1 MDDFRASGRCR
12 PSLVDISRNRERPNG
27 RVLTREGC
35 KVGWSCR
42 KISLGVFVL
51 LASVFLTQCLLPNS
65 GFCAEN
71 KSKGRTSAERV
82 QGKIRVSGAW
92 ALYPMMVKWAE
103 EFKSVHP
110 DVRIDVSAGG
120 AGKGV
125 ADALSGLVDI
135 GMVSRELRP
144 EEMRQN
150 ILFVS
155 VVKDAVFPTVNQN
168 NPVIRELTT
177 RGLTRKAFLG
187 LWVTGDAGT
196 WGELLGVP
204 SNQRVRVYTR
214 SDSCGAA
221 ETWAKYLGKHQEDL
235 KGVAVY
241 GDPGVAEAIRRDR
254 SGIGYNNLNYAYDM
268 KTGKPVAGLHVVAID
283 VNNNGKVD
291 PEETLGTKEQAIRA
305 VQSGVYPSPPARDLY
320 LVTKGAFRG
329 PAREFVKWILK
340 DGQKY
345 VDDVGYLKINVSQI
359 KAALR
364 KIGE

>member
-1 MDDFRASGRCR
+1 M
-12 PSLVDISRNRERPNG
+12 
-27 RVLTREGC
+27 
-35 KVGWSCR
+35 GWFCR
-42 KISLGVFVL
+42 KISLRVFVL
-51 LASVFLTQCLLPNS
+51 LALAFLPHCLWPYNGL
-65 GFCAEN
+65 CAER
-71 KSKGRTSAERV
+71 KAQDKTSLQRV
-82 QGKIRVSGAW
+82 TGKIRVSGAW

-103 EFKSVHP
+103 EFKRVHP
-110 DVRIDVSAGG
+110 EVRIDVSAGG

-144 EEMRQN
+144 EETRQN

-155 VVKDAVFPTVNQN
+155 VAKDAVFPTVNQN

-177 RGLTRKAFLG
+177 RGLTKSTFLG
-187 LWVTGDAGT
+187 LWLTGDVRS
-196 WGELLGVP
+196 WGELVGVP
-204 SNQRVRVYTR
+204 NNQRVRVYTR

-291 PEETLGTKEQAIRA
+291 PEEALETKEQAIRA

-364 KIGE
+364 RIGE